1 MRTIVRV
8 LLLVVLLAI
17 VGFFAFAWWGGAVGR
32 RPGFPT
38 RAPTGTSGTIDTSAA
53 RERGAELGERAARAA
68 ATVQETVEEAAIT
81 SKIKAKMALDDSVRA
96 RSIDV
101 STHGSTV
108 TVSGT
113 VRSTEERERAL
124 RLAQETAGVTRV
136 VDQLDVQR

>member
-32 RPGFPT
+32 RSGLPT
-38 RAPTGTSGTIDTSAA
+38 QAPTGTAGTIDTSAA

-101 STHGSTV
+101 STRGSTV

-113 VRSTEERERAL
+113 VRSTAERERAL

-136 VDQLDVQR
+136 VDRLDVQP